1 MFCSED
7 NREILVVDIRDVM
20 LLWMTK
26 VSLGVV
32 GSLVQQQ
39 LRSL

>member
-1 MFCSED
+1 MFSSED
-7 NREILVVDIRDVM
+7 NREILVVDIM